1 MRAHA
6 HGVTAHAS
14 QDERRA
20 THAVAPRAPR
30 GPGKWSEEGIPR
42 ALPRNSLVIL
52 PNYLNEQILD
62 GEPVPPWPYVQLTHG
77 LLITLD
83 ASEALP
89 TSCRCCG
96 EAVSLLARSPPAG
109 SGHARGPSCRGL
121 PSQAA
126 SYRKPQAPAWIR
138 GVLRVRLGR
147 LGPSGQASGTR
158 RAMRRTPLTLPPFPA
173 FSQTGPEAAR
183 TSRLGASPQRQS
195 FSGGSI
201 EAKIAM
207 KAQGRLARRRVASR
221 GLTASTVVLCSG
233 LPWSCR
239 PPRWRS

>member
-96 EAVSLLARSPPAG
+96 EAVSLLARSPRQAVVM
-109 SGHARGPSCRGL
+109 HAV
-121 PSQAA
+121 QAA
-126 SYRKPQAPAWIR
+126 AVCHRKPQAPAWIR

-158 RAMRRTPLTLPPFPA
+158 RAMRRTPLTLPLSPL
-173 FSQTGPEAAR
+173 
-183 TSRLGASPQRQS
+183 SRRQDRRQHEPRGWELLRRGSPSRAVQS
-195 FSGGSI
+195 
-201 EAKIAM
+201 
-207 KAQGRLARRRVASR
+207 
-221 GLTASTVVLCSG
+221 
-233 LPWSCR
+233 R
-239 PPRWRS
+239 PR